1 VRPFAGFGVL
11 GLALA
16 SIASAQSPFTH
27 RDGSDEGDAI
37 LPITSYP
44 LGQSQVVAASMARNL
59 RMRWLEREACDQ
71 IGCLVVQ
78 NDTRFY
84 KVAQFRIELMNRDGS
99 SRWSRNQLLHP
110 LLPKEKLVR
119 LKVAPADSC
128 ERDIMF
134 VLQHRKTRE
143 QLVMEST
150 TNLCPTP
157 NADNVIRID
166 VKKPEV
172 IVQEPPLQ

>member
-1 VRPFAGFGVL
+1 MGTG
-11 GLALA
+11 
-16 SIASAQSPFTH
+16 ASAQSPFTR
-27 RDGSDEGDAI
+27 RDESEEGDTI

-44 LGQSQVVAASMARNL
+44 LGQSQLVARSMAREL
-59 RMRWLEREACDQ
+59 RMRWIEREACNQ

-84 KVAQFRIELMNRDGS
+84 KVAEFRIQLLNRDGS

-110 LLPKEKLVR
+110 LLPKQKLVR
-119 LKVAPADSC
+119 LKVAPAESC

-134 VLQHRKTRE
+134 VLQHRKTKQ

-172 IVQEPPLQ
+172 TVQPPPLQ